1 VEGFEV
7 KKLSIGVL
15 TSGGDS
21 PGMNAAI
28 RAIVRAGISYG
39 HDVYA
44 IYNGYRGLVAGQ
56 IEKVDRSFVSQIINK
71 GGTILRSARLPE
83 FVDINI
89 RESGVKQLKKF
100 GINALV
106 VIGGDGTYRGAKDLS
121 SMGINCI
128 GLPGTIDN
136 DIASTDYTI
145 GFDTCLNTIVSA
157 VDKLRDT
164 TFSHQRCSVIEVM
177 GNRAGDLAIYA
188 GLACGAELTISGDNF
203 MALPD
208 MIERLKF
215 QKATS
220 KNHAMVIV
228 SEKLFDLNELARFIN
243 QETGFEVRTEVLGRI
258 QRGGSPS
265 AFDRILASRM
275 GEYAVQCLNEGKSSR
290 CIGVKGQQLVDIDI
304 HEALAMQREKHTSV
318 VQVIDRLK

>member
-1 VEGFEV
+1 V

-28 RAIVRAGISYG
+28 RAIVRAGISHG

-89 RESGVKQLKKF
+89 REAGVSQLKKF

-164 TFSHQRCSVIEVM
+164 TFSHQRCSIIEVM

-203 MALPD
+203 MPLPE

-220 KNHAMVIV
+220 KNHAMVVV
-228 SEKLFDLNELARFIN
+228 SEKLFDLHELARFIQ

-290 CIGVKGQQLVDIDI
+290 CIGVRGQQLVDVDI
-304 HEALAMQREKHTSV
+304 HEALTMQREKHTKV

>member
-1 VEGFEV
+1 MEGTKV

-28 RAIVRAGISYG
+28 RSIVRAGISYG

-83 FVDINI
+83 FVDIDI

-177 GNRAGDLAIYA
+177 GNRAGDLAIFA

-203 MALPD
+203 MPLSE

-228 SEKLFDLNELARFIN
+228 SEKLFDLNELARFIH

-290 CIGVKGQQLVDIDI
+290 CIGVKGQQLVDVDI
-304 HEALAMQREKHTSV
+304 HEALAMQREKHTKV

>member
-1 VEGFEV
+1 M
-7 KKLSIGVL
+7 KTAQLSIGVL

-28 RAIVRAGISYG
+28 RAVVRSGLSHG
-39 HDVYA
+39 HKMFA
-44 IYNGYRGLVAGQ
+44 IYNGYRGLVNGE
-56 IEKVDRSFVSQIINK
+56 IEQVDRSFVSQIINQ
-71 GGTILRSARLPE
+71 GGTILRSARLPS
-83 FVDINI
+83 FVDKA
-89 RESGVKQLKKF
+89 VKQAGIDQLKKH

-121 SMGINCI
+121 DLGINCI

-136 DIASTDYTI
+136 DIACTDYTI
-145 GFDTCLNTIVSA
+145 GFDTCLNTIVTA

-164 TFSHQRCSVIEVM
+164 TFSHQRCSIIEVM

-203 MALPD
+203 MPLQE
-208 MIERLKF
+208 MIDRLKF
-215 QKATS
+215 QKAS
-220 KNHAMVIV
+220 KKNHAMVIV
-228 SEKLFDLNELARFIN
+228 SEKLFDLQELARFIQ

-275 GEYAVQCLNEGKSSR
+275 GEFAVQCLNEGKSGR
-290 CIGVKGQQLVDIDI
+290 CIGVRGQTLVDYDI
-304 HEALAMQREKHTSV
+304 YEALAMQREKHTKL

>member
-1 VEGFEV
+1 M

-28 RAIVRAGISYG
+28 RAIVRAGISHG

-89 RESGVKQLKKF
+89 REAGVSQLKKF

-164 TFSHQRCSVIEVM
+164 TFSHQRCSIIEVM

-203 MALPD
+203 MPLPE

-220 KNHAMVIV
+220 KNHAMVVV
-228 SEKLFDLNELARFIN
+228 SEKLFDLHELARFIQ

-290 CIGVKGQQLVDIDI
+290 CIGVKGQQLVDVDI
-304 HEALAMQREKHTSV
+304 HEALTMQREKHTKV

>member
-1 VEGFEV
+1 M
-7 KKLSIGVL
+7 KSLNIGVL

-28 RAIVRAGISYG
+28 RAIIRAGISHG
-39 HDVYA
+39 HQMYA
-44 IYNGYRGLVAGQ
+44 IYNGYRGLVSGQ

-83 FVDINI
+83 FIDANI
-89 RESGVKQLKKF
+89 REEGVKQLKKF
-100 GINALV
+100 GTNALV

-121 SMGINCI
+121 DMGINCI

-136 DIASTDYTI
+136 DIACTDYTI
-145 GFDTCLNTIVSA
+145 GFDTCLNTIVTA

-164 TFSHQRCSVIEVM
+164 TFSHQRCSIIEVM

-203 MALPD
+203 MPLQE

-228 SEKLFDLNELARFIN
+228 SEKLFDLQELARFIQ

-275 GEYAVQCLNEGKSSR
+275 GEYAVQCLNEGKTSR
-290 CIGVKGQQLVDIDI
+290 CIGVRGQQLVDFDI
-304 HEALAMQREKHTSV
+304 YEALAMQRAKHTSIV
-318 VQVIDRLK
+318 NVIDRLK

>member
-1 VEGFEV
+1 M

-44 IYNGYRGLVAGQ
+44 IYNGYRGLVGGQ

-83 FVDINI
+83 FVDVSI
-89 RESGVKQLKKF
+89 RETAVVQLKKF

-121 SMGINCI
+121 SMGFNCI

-164 TFSHQRCSVIEVM
+164 TFSHQRCSIIEVM

-203 MALPD
+203 MPLPE

-220 KNHAMVIV
+220 KNHAMVVV
-228 SEKLFDLNELARFIN
+228 SEKLFDLNELARFIQ

-290 CIGVKGQQLVDIDI
+290 CIGVRGQQLIDVDI
-304 HEALAMQREKHTSV
+304 HEALAMQREKHTKV

>member
-1 VEGFEV
+1 M

-28 RAIVRAGISYG
+28 RAIVRAGISHG

-44 IYNGYRGLVAGQ
+44 VYNGYRGLVAGQ

-89 RESGVKQLKKF
+89 REAGVSQLKKF

-164 TFSHQRCSVIEVM
+164 TFSHQRCSIIEVM

-203 MALPD
+203 MPLPE

-220 KNHAMVIV
+220 KNHAMVVV
-228 SEKLFDLNELARFIN
+228 SEKLFDLHELARFIQ

-290 CIGVKGQQLVDIDI
+290 CIGVKGQQLVDVDI
-304 HEALAMQREKHTSV
+304 HEALTMQREKHTKV

>member
-1 VEGFEV
+1 M
-7 KKLSIGVL
+7 KALNIGVL

-28 RAIVRAGISYG
+28 RAIIRSGISHG
-39 HDVYA
+39 HQMYA
-44 IYNGYRGLVAGQ
+44 IYNGYRGLVSGQ

-83 FVDINI
+83 FIDANI
-89 RESGVKQLKKF
+89 REEGVKQLKKF

-121 SMGINCI
+121 DMGINCI

-136 DIASTDYTI
+136 DIACTDYTI
-145 GFDTCLNTIVSA
+145 GFDTCLNTIVNA

-164 TFSHQRCSVIEVM
+164 TFSHQRCSIIEVM

-203 MALPD
+203 MPLQE

-228 SEKLFDLNELARFIN
+228 SEKLFDLQELARFIQ

-275 GEYAVQCLNEGKSSR
+275 GEYAVQCLNEGKTSR
-290 CIGVKGQQLVDIDI
+290 CIGVRGQQLVDFDI
-304 HEALAMQREKHTSV
+304 YEALAMQRAKHTSIV
-318 VQVIDRLK
+318 NVIDRLK

>member
-1 VEGFEV
+1 M

-28 RAIVRAGISYG
+28 RAIVRAGISHG

-83 FVDINI
+83 FIDINI
-89 RESGVKQLKKF
+89 REAGVSQLKKF

-164 TFSHQRCSVIEVM
+164 TFSHQRCSIIEVM

-203 MALPD
+203 MPLPE

-220 KNHAMVIV
+220 KNHAMVVV
-228 SEKLFDLNELARFIN
+228 SEKLFDLHELARFIQ

-275 GEYAVQCLNEGKSSR
+275 GEFAVQCLNEGKSSR
-290 CIGVKGQQLVDIDI
+290 CIGVKGLQLVDVDI
-304 HEALAMQREKHTSV
+304 HEALTMQREKHTKV

>member
-1 VEGFEV
+1 M
-7 KKLSIGVL
+7 KPMSIGVL

-28 RAIVRAGISYG
+28 RAIIRAGLSHG
-39 HDVYA
+39 HEMYA

-83 FVDINI
+83 FVNPDI
-89 RESGVKQLKKF
+89 REAGVKQLKKF

-121 SMGINCI
+121 DMGINCI

-145 GFDTCLNTIVSA
+145 GFDTCLNTIVQA

-164 TFSHQRCSVIEVM
+164 TFSHQRCSIIEVM

-203 MALPD
+203 MPLSD
-208 MIERLKF
+208 MINRLKF

-228 SEKLFDLNELARFIN
+228 SEKLFDLNELARLIQ
-243 QETGFEVRTEVLGRI
+243 QETQFEVRTEVLGRI

-275 GEYAVQCLNEGKSSR
+275 GEYAVQCLNEGKTSR
-290 CIGVKGQQLVDIDI
+290 CIGVRGQTLVDYDI
-304 HEALAMQREKHTSV
+304 YEALAMQREKHTSIV
-318 VQVIDRLK
+318 NVIDRLK

>member
-1 VEGFEV
+1 VEGIEV

-83 FVDINI
+83 FVDVSI
-89 RESGVKQLKKF
+89 RETAVVQLKKF

-121 SMGINCI
+121 SMGFNCI

-164 TFSHQRCSVIEVM
+164 TFSHQRCSIIEVM

-203 MALPD
+203 MPLPE

-220 KNHAMVIV
+220 KNHAMVVV
-228 SEKLFDLNELARFIN
+228 SEKLFDLNELARFIQ

-290 CIGVKGQQLVDIDI
+290 CIGVRGQQLIDVDI
-304 HEALAMQREKHTSV
+304 HEALAMQREKHTKV

>member
-1 VEGFEV
+1 MN
-7 KKLSIGVL
+7 IGVL

-28 RAIVRAGISYG
+28 RAIIRAGLSYG
-39 HDVYA
+39 HDLYA

-83 FVDINI
+83 FINPNI
-89 RESGVKQLKKF
+89 REEGVKQLKKF

-121 SMGINCI
+121 DMGINCI

-145 GFDTCLNTIVSA
+145 GFDTCLNTIVQA

-164 TFSHQRCSVIEVM
+164 TFSHQRCSIIEVM

-203 MALPD
+203 MPLSE
-208 MIERLKF
+208 MIARLKF

-228 SEKLFDLNELARFIN
+228 SEKLFDLNELARFIQ
-243 QETGFEVRTEVLGRI
+243 QETDFEVRTEVLGRI
-258 QRGGSPS
+258 QRGGAPS

-275 GEYAVQCLNEGKSSR
+275 GEYAVQCLNEGKTSR
-290 CIGVKGQQLVDIDI
+290 CIGVRGQTLVDYDI
-304 HEALAMQREKHTSV
+304 YEALAMQREKHTSV
-318 VQVIDRLK
+318 VNVIDRLK

>member
-1 VEGFEV
+1 M

-106 VIGGDGTYRGAKDLS
+106 VIGDGTYRGAKDLS

-145 GFDTCLNTIVSA
+145 GFDTCLNTIISA

-164 TFSHQRCSVIEVM
+164 TFSHQRCSIIEVM

-228 SEKLFDLNELARFIN
+228 SEKLFDLNELARFIH

>member
-1 VEGFEV
+1 M
-7 KKLSIGVL
+7 SIGVL

-28 RAIVRAGISYG
+28 RAIIRAGLSYG
-39 HDVYA
+39 HEMCA

-83 FVDINI
+83 FINPNI
-89 RESGVKQLKKF
+89 REEGVKQLKKF

-121 SMGINCI
+121 DMGINCI

-145 GFDTCLNTIVSA
+145 GFDTCLNTIVQA

-164 TFSHQRCSVIEVM
+164 TFSHQRCSIIEVM

-203 MALPD
+203 MPLSE
-208 MIERLKF
+208 MINRLKF

-228 SEKLFDLNELARFIN
+228 SEKLFDLNELARFIQ
-243 QETGFEVRTEVLGRI
+243 QETDFEVRTEVLGRI
-258 QRGGSPS
+258 QRGGAPS

-275 GEYAVQCLNEGKSSR
+275 GEYAVQCLNEGKTSR
-290 CIGVKGQQLVDIDI
+290 CIGVRGQTLVDYDI
-304 HEALAMQREKHTSV
+304 YEALAMQREKHTSV
-318 VQVIDRLK
+318 VNVIDRLK

>member
-1 VEGFEV
+1 M

-28 RAIVRAGISYG
+28 RAIVRAGISHG

-83 FVDINI
+83 FVNIDI
-89 RESGVKQLKKF
+89 REAGVSQLKKF

-164 TFSHQRCSVIEVM
+164 TFSHQRCSIIEVM

-203 MALPD
+203 MPLPE

-220 KNHAMVIV
+220 KNHAMVVV
-228 SEKLFDLNELARFIN
+228 SEKLFDLHELARFIQ

-290 CIGVKGQQLVDIDI
+290 CIGVRGQQLVDVDI
-304 HEALAMQREKHTSV
+304 HEALTMQREKHTKV

>member
-1 VEGFEV
+1 M
-7 KKLSIGVL
+7 KSLNIGVL

-39 HDVYA
+39 HQMYA
-44 IYNGYRGLVAGQ
+44 IYNGYRGLVSGQ
-56 IEKVDRSFVSQIINK
+56 IEKVDRGFVSQIINK

-83 FVDINI
+83 FIDVNI
-89 RESGVKQLKKF
+89 REEGVKQLKKF

-121 SMGINCI
+121 DMGINCI

-136 DIASTDYTI
+136 DIACTDYTI
-145 GFDTCLNTIVSA
+145 GFDTCLNTIVNA

-164 TFSHQRCSVIEVM
+164 TFSHQRCSIIEVM

-203 MALPD
+203 MPLQE

-228 SEKLFDLNELARFIN
+228 SEKLFDLQELARFI
-243 QETGFEVRTEVLGRI
+243 QQQTGFEVRTEVLGRI

-275 GEYAVQCLNEGKSSR
+275 GEYAVQCLNEGKTSR
-290 CIGVKGQQLVDIDI
+290 CIGVRGQQLVDFDI
-304 HEALAMQREKHTSV
+304 YEALAMQRAKHTGIV
-318 VQVIDRLK
+318 NVIDRLK

>member
-1 VEGFEV
+1 VEGTKV

-28 RAIVRAGISYG
+28 RSIVRAGISYG

-83 FVDINI
+83 FVDIDI
-89 RESGVKQLKKF
+89 RESGVNQLKKF

-177 GNRAGDLAIYA
+177 GNRAGDLAIFA

-203 MALPD
+203 MPLSE

-228 SEKLFDLNELARFIN
+228 SEKLFDLNELARFIH

-290 CIGVKGQQLVDIDI
+290 CIGVQGQQLVDIDI
-304 HEALAMQREKHTSV
+304 HEALAMQRQKHTSV

>member
-1 VEGFEV
+1 M
-7 KKLSIGVL
+7 KSLNIGVL

-39 HDVYA
+39 HQMYA

-83 FVDINI
+83 FINEDI
-89 RESGVKQLKKF
+89 REEGVKQMKKF

-121 SMGINCI
+121 DMGINCI

-136 DIASTDYTI
+136 DIACTDYTI
-145 GFDTCLNTIVSA
+145 GFDTCLNTIVHA

-164 TFSHQRCSVIEVM
+164 TFSHQRCSIIEVM

-203 MALPD
+203 MPLQE

-228 SEKLFDLNELARFIN
+228 SEKLFDLQELARFI
-243 QETGFEVRTEVLGRI
+243 QQQTGFEVRTEVLGRI

-275 GEYAVQCLNEGKSSR
+275 GEYAVQCLNEGKTSR
-290 CIGVKGQQLVDIDI
+290 CIGVRGQQLVDFDI
-304 HEALAMQREKHTSV
+304 YEALAMQRAKHTSIV
-318 VQVIDRLK
+318 NVIDRLK

>member
-1 VEGFEV
+1 MEGNEV

-56 IEKVDRSFVSQIINK
+56 IERVDRSFVSQIINK

-83 FVDINI
+83 FVDVSI
-89 RESGVKQLKKF
+89 RETAVVQLKKF

-164 TFSHQRCSVIEVM
+164 TFSHQRCSIIEVM

-203 MALPD
+203 MPLPE

-220 KNHAMVIV
+220 KNHAMVVV
-228 SEKLFDLNELARFIN
+228 SEKLFDLNELARFIQ

-290 CIGVKGQQLVDIDI
+290 CIGVKGQQLVDVDI
-304 HEALAMQREKHTSV
+304 HEALTMQREKHTKV